1 MLKHTLILLSVLL
14 LSTTANA
21 DVGVIYSLQD
31 RPYFSIEIP
40 DSWQVNV
47 GSEIDAAQ
55 VQEDEQP
62 PPRVIT
68 VMPEEESILW
78 FGAWVP
84 VYLQSLDEAQEYLSS
99 LDDFLVDKPV
109 LVKTDDVNLN
119 DMPARYFMG
128 KGERDGKALDFF
140 VMLFQLSKDNIG
152 VAIYIGPPAT
162 TKAHQDVLRG
172 MMKSISPIKE

>member
-1 MLKHTLILLSVLL
+1 MLKHSISLLSLL
-14 LSTTANA
+14 LFSTALNA
-21 DVGVIYSLQD
+21 DVAVIYSLQD
-31 RPYFSIEIP
+31 KPYFSMEIP
-40 DSWQVNV
+40 DSWLVNV
-47 GSEIDAAQ
+47 GSEIDAQ
-55 VQEDEQP
+55 VPEDEQP

-68 VMPEEESILW
+68 VMPEEKSILW

-84 VYLQSLDEAQEYLSS
+84 FYLQNLDEAQEYLSS

-128 KGERDGKALDFF
+128 KGERDGKPADFF

-152 VAIYIGPPAT
+152 VAIYIGPPT
-162 TKAHQDVLRG
+162 TTNAHQDVLRG